1 MFVLFYFTASVFSM
15 IGAGGGIL
23 FMPLLIASG
32 LSFQASAATSLTVM
46 IAMTITSSFIFHNEK
61 LVDWKVLFLLEPF
74 SMLGAFLGARLAGKI
89 DANYLEFMFGLVM
102 LISAFFMSQK
112 SPPSVKSE
120 RCGGFGYI
128 KSASEGHSYCINVWL
143 GAPLMFL
150 TGVLASIL
158 GVGGGFA
165 KVPVMKL
172 IFGVPIKTSVAT
184 SSTMIMI
191 TALTAAATYSFSGLI
206 NYKLVLILS
215 AAVSLGA
222 FTGSKIAIKAD
233 KTFLNRLVAVIQL
246 LTASYMFYMAFFTH

>member
-1 MFVLFYFTASVFSM
+1 MFVLFYLTASVFSM

-23 FMPLLIASG
+23 FMPLLIAAG

-46 IAMTITSSFIFHNEK
+46 IAMTLTSSFIFHNEK
-61 LVDWKVLFLLEPF
+61 LVDWKVLLFLEPF
-74 SMLGAFLGARLAGKI
+74 SMLGAFLGARFSGRI
-89 DANYLEFMFGLVM
+89 PDNYLEFMFGLIM
-102 LISAFFMSQK
+102 IISAFFMSQK
-112 SPPSVKSE
+112 SQPGLKTD

-128 KSASEGHSYCINVWL
+128 KSGSEGHTYCINLWI
-143 GAPLMFL
+143 GAPLMFA
-150 TGVLASIL
+150 TGVLASLL

-172 IFGVPIKTSVAT
+172 IFGVPIKTAVAT

-206 NYKLVLILS
+206 NYKLVLLLG

-222 FTGSKIAIKAD
+222 FTGSRMAIKAD
-233 KTFLNRLVAVIQL
+233 KVFLNRLVALIQL
-246 LTASYMFYMAFFTH
+246 LTAVYMFYRAFLTH